1 MEAPAWAAL
10 AAGIATVLG
19 AFFTGIRLIIR
30 ELRPNGGASMK
41 DQVDRLEARIDQIY
55 TILLR
60 D

>member
-1 MEAPAWAAL
+1 MDATTWAAL
-10 AAGIATVLG
+10 AGGVATVIG
-19 AFFTGIRLIIR
+19 AFFTGIKLIIR
-30 ELRPNGGASMK
+30 ELRPNGGNSIK